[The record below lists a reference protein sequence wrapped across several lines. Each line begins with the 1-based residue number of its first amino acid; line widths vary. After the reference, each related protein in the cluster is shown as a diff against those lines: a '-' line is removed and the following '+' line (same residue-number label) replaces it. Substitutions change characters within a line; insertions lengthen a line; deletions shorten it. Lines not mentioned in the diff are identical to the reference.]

1 MKLPKRKIRSS
12 DVFTEVFLIAIAA
25 IWLVPVYS
33 AIEYSLRNGF
43 HDYMTVLNTH
53 IGNTLIFPRMALNS
67 FIVTGVTLMLIWA
80 SGVLAAYAFA
90 KFDFK
95 FKELFYL
102 LIVSCYAIPIVS
114 ALIPNSLTIKT
125 LNLRGTYS
133 SMVILLAAA
142 NLPMALMILRGNI
155 ASIPDALMEAAAI
168 DGSSPIHT
176 LLTVVMPVARAGVVN
191 MLVVMFIQ
199 VWNDFQIPLIFA
211 TTTEMY
217 PLTLAPSFY
226 GQADGRLNLSTLY
239 SSIVIIGIP
248 VVIFYFFMQDK
259 IMEGMTMGSIKG

>member
-1 MKLPKRKIRSS
+1 MKIPKRKLRTS
-12 DVFTEVFLIAIAA
+12 DVMKELFLIAIAL

-33 AIEYSLRNGF
+33 AVEYSLRNGF
-43 HDYMTVLNTH
+43 TDYLTVLKAR
-53 IGNTLIFPRMALNS
+53 IGETIIFPRMALNS
-67 FIVTGVTLMLIWA
+67 LIITGAALLVIWIT
-80 SGVLAAYAFA
+80 GLLAAYAFA

-95 FKELFYL
+95 CKELFYV
-102 LIVSCYAIPIVS
+102 LIVGCYAIPIVS
-114 ALIPNSLTIKT
+114 ALIPNSLTIKIFG
-125 LNLRGTYS
+125 LRGTYS
-133 SMVILLAAA
+133 SMVLLMAAA

-168 DGSSPIHT
+168 DGSRPLHT
-176 LLTVVMPVARAGVVN
+176 LITVVAPVARAGIVN

-226 GQADGRLNLSTLY
+226 STADGRLNLSTLY
-239 SSIVIIGIP
+239 AAIVIIGIP

-259 IMEGMTMGSIKG
+259 IMEGMTMGSVKG